1 MIYGYA
7 RVSTKKQLHGNSIE
21 EQHNTLIEQGCQEIV
36 TEQYTG
42 KTTDRPELKLLMGK
56 MKKRRYSGSNQTG
69 SPCKKCSRRNNS
81 NP

>member
-42 KTTDRPELKLLMGK
+42 KTTYR
-56 MKKRRYSGSNQTG
+56 QT
-69 SPCKKCSRRNNS
+69 
-81 NP
+81 